1 MRAKIRVPL
10 IFSRYS
16 ENTLTFG
23 KTALALIGVQL
34 AAYFAVLLHNGIIAG
49 LISVAFLGQIAVIF
63 GYASLLTAVF
73 SLGWPKLILRDVAK
87 NRDCETLHEVLLSQG
102 LVVTLAS
109 LGATAIVGYG
119 ATRLLGLAVPDFA
132 GLACFMS
139 ATTICVSL
147 FAAVMEGRGHVLLS
161 RCISGILR
169 PLIIILAVTFMSVTG
184 ITAHMTGYFVAQG
197 IYTAIFVVIALWFG
211 VRVLVRIDPDPS
223 LRLRANLSAENIQV
237 LTISGFNILILVT
250 DILMLQLFE
259 PLDVVGN
266 YSIIVS
272 MMTLVAIGMGAVNAL
287 FLPSYGHA
295 IVTGDWPAAREM
307 FATSRRISSIWSTI
321 AVGMV
326 AVAATFAAPVF
337 GITPDFRAA
346 TAIVI
351 FLGVGQFINAV
362 TGPNTNSLF
371 VEGRTL
377 FIAISLGTAAL
388 MNVLGNFLLVPWLGA
403 LGAALS
409 TGIFVSLVHLVQF
422 AYSRRTSSIH
432 NAS

>member
-1 MRAKIRVPL
+1 M
-10 IFSRYS
+10 IFSRNS

-23 KTALALIGVQL
+23 KSALALIGVQL
-34 AAYFAVLLHNGIIAG
+34 AAYFAVLLHNGVIAG
-49 LISVAFLGQIAVIF
+49 LISVAFLGQIAVIL

-73 SLGWPKLILRDVAK
+73 SLGWPQLILRDVAK
-87 NRDCETLHEVLLSQG
+87 NRNCATLHKALLSQG
-102 LVVTLAS
+102 LMVTLAS
-109 LGATAIVGYG
+109 LGATAIVSYG
-119 ATRLLGLAVPDFA
+119 AARLLGLAVPEFA
-132 GLACFMS
+132 GLAYLMS

-147 FAAVMEGRGHVLLS
+147 FAAVMEGRGN
-161 RCISGILR
+161 
-169 PLIIILAVTFMSVTG
+169 
-184 ITAHMTGYFVAQG
+184 
-197 IYTAIFVVIALWFG
+197 
-211 VRVLVRIDPDPS
+211 VLV
-223 LRLRANLSAENIQV
+223 
-237 LTISGFNILILVT
+237 
-250 DILMLQLFE
+250 LQLFE

-287 FLPSYGHA
+287 FLPSFGHA
-295 IVTGDWPAAREM
+295 TGTEDWPAAQEM
-307 FATSRRISSIWSTI
+307 FATSRRISSIWSTF

-326 AVAATFAAPVF
+326 AVAATCAAPAF

-351 FLGVGQFINAV
+351 FLGVGQVINAV

-371 VEGRTL
+371 VEGRTF
-377 FIAISLGTAAL
+377 FIAVSLGTAAL

-409 TGIFVSLVHLVQF
+409 TGIFVSFVHLVQF
-422 AYSRRTSSIH
+422 AYSRRTSRIH